1 MQGASV
7 MSLSQNY
14 CGDYPFKPLT
24 AEDIYSE
31 LAESRDCYAKGEY
44 EDFEDALD
52 EVSFPKTRFCH
63 SVQNRRKHGH
73 HRWNVS

>member
-1 MQGASV
+1 MLQFHYTKVFSDIDMGCIQV
-7 MSLSQNY
+7 SLSQNY

-52 EVSFPKTRFCH
+52 EISTRY
-63 SVQNRRKHGH
+63 GL
-73 HRWNVS
+73 

>member
-52 EVSFPKTRFCH
+52 EISTRY
-63 SVQNRRKHGH
+63 GL
-73 HRWNVS
+73 